1 MSMRTERPVA
11 EEPSIEA
18 EAVLPFDPF
27 ELEDTVSGSIR
38 DPYPAMAELRRQR
51 AVHVGPIDLGEGAE
65 EPDPSRPQPVTVLG
79 FDEAV
84 QVLRDNETFSSTVYE
99 GIMGAV
105 MGRTILQMDEPEH
118 RVHRAL
124 VSPTFR
130 SKVLER
136 WEGDLVQR
144 VVNELIDGFASRG
157 SADLV
162 QELTFNFP
170 VQVIA
175 QILGLPRADFPR
187 FQRWAIAITSVASN
201 WDRGVEASCA
211 LRDYFAAV
219 LEERRRHP
227 ADDLISEL
235 STIEVEGRRLDDEE
249 IYSFLRLLLPAGV
262 ETTYRASGNLLYGLL
277 TNPDQLQAVK
287 DDRSLIPVAFEES
300 IRWEPPVTV
309 ILRRA
314 MRDTEIG
321 GVAVE
326 EGADIALL
334 LGAAN
339 RDERK
344 YEHPDRFDLFRA
356 SRQSVGFGFGVHVC
370 LGMHLARMEVR
381 VALNTLL
388 DRLPDLRL
396 AAAPDQDLHIKG
408 MAFRSPIAL
417 PIAFTP
423 R

>member
-1 MSMRTERPVA
+1 
-11 EEPSIEA
+11 
-18 EAVLPFDPF
+18 
-27 ELEDTVSGSIR
+27 
-38 DPYPAMAELRRQR
+38 
-51 AVHVGPIDLGEGAE
+51 
-65 EPDPSRPQPVTVLG
+65 
-79 FDEAV
+79 
-84 QVLRDNETFSSTVYE
+84 
-99 GIMGAV
+99 
-105 MGRTILQMDEPEH
+105 
-118 RVHRAL
+118 
-124 VSPTFR
+124 
-130 SKVLER
+130 
-136 WEGDLVQR
+136 
-144 VVNELIDGFASRG
+144 
-157 SADLV
+157 
-162 QELTFNFP
+162 
-170 VQVIA
+170 
-175 QILGLPRADFPR
+175 
-187 FQRWAIAITSVASN
+187 
-201 WDRGVEASCA
+201 
-211 LRDYFAAV
+211 
-219 LEERRRHP
+219 
-227 ADDLISEL
+227 
-235 STIEVEGRRLDDEE
+235 
-249 IYSFLRLLLPAGV
+249 
-262 ETTYRASGNLLYGLL
+262 
-277 TNPDQLQAVK
+277 
-287 DDRSLIPVAFEES
+287 VAFEES

-396 AAAPDQDLHIKG
+396 AATPDQDLHIKG